1 MAAAARGGLAT
12 PKQNGFR
19 ALPAAHNIGN
29 VMDVRLCGINFFSS
43 VRPEQ
48 KSAEQYYD
56 EALRL
61 SVLADELGYS
71 HVRTVEHYF
80 RPYGGLTPSP
90 VIFLT
95 MVAARTRRVRV
106 VTGAVLPIFNHPIKL
121 AGELAMLDNI
131 SHGRLTAG
139 FARAFLPEE
148 FDAFQRNMDES
159 RARFEG
165 GIAAVRRLWT
175 ETDVVYQDAFY
186 RFGPV
191 TSSPRPLQQPHPPIF
206 VAAIGNPQSFAWT
219 AEQGFGLMVVPY
231 LSEFGALRANLRLY
245 RETFAARHPDRP
257 LPPVQMSFHLH
268 VAETDAQAVAEAS
281 EPMQQYI
288 SVFRESA
295 AAWEGRSSVAYPG
308 YQQLIT
314 ELDSMNIERVLREG
328 RGFIGSPS
336 SVERQVRE
344 AVDLFGDIEPS
355 LSVLW
360 GHMPY
365 HQAEHSLR
373 LFAAEVMPRLSEATA
388 IAAPRIGT

>member
-1 MAAAARGGLAT
+1 
-12 PKQNGFR
+12 
-19 ALPAAHNIGN
+19 
-29 VMDVRLCGINFFSS
+29 
-43 VRPEQ
+43 
-48 KSAEQYYD
+48 
-56 EALRL
+56 
-61 SVLADELGYS
+61 
-71 HVRTVEHYF
+71 
-80 RPYGGLTPSP
+80 
-90 VIFLT
+90 
-95 MVAARTRRVRV
+95 
-106 VTGAVLPIFNHPIKL
+106 
-121 AGELAMLDNI
+121 
-131 SHGRLTAG
+131 
-139 FARAFLPEE
+139 
-148 FDAFQRNMDES
+148 
-159 RARFEG
+159 
-165 GIAAVRRLWT
+165 
-175 ETDVVYQDAFY
+175 
-186 RFGPV
+186 
-191 TSSPRPLQQPHPPIF
+191 
-206 VAAIGNPQSFAWT
+206 
-219 AEQGFGLMVVPY
+219 MVVPY